1 LILFLW
7 SSGTGTLVLFLSRR
21 YNIY

>member
-7 SSGTGTLVLFLSRR
+7 SGGTGTLVLFLSRR
-21 YNIY
+21 HNIY